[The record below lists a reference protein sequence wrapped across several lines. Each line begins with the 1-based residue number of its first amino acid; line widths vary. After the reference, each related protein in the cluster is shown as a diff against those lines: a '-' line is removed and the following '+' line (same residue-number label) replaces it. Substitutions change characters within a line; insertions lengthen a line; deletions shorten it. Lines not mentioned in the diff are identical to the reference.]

1 MYYQQQKHRHRA
13 ERGKYHPNLSLR
25 VHRSLSWVQRAEQA
39 EDSDG
44 QFIFLWIAFNSAY
57 VTEIVGQYRSSEQSS
72 FRSFLEKLSVLDTSR
87 HLQELTWTEFPKSIR
102 VLLNNRYVFQSFWD
116 FQNDKL
122 TREEWEG
129 QFERAKIAARTALG
143 KQDAP
148 TVLGIALSRIYTLRN
163 QLFPGP
169 CREL

>member
-1 MYYQQQKHRHRA
+1 
-13 ERGKYHPNLSLR
+13 
-25 VHRSLSWVQRAEQA
+25 
-39 EDSDG
+39 
-44 QFIFLWIAFNSAY
+44 
-57 VTEIVGQYRSSEQSS
+57 
-72 FRSFLEKLSVLDTSR
+72 LDTSR